1 MLKILT
7 TVTLAGLACLLPSA
21 LWAQSAPPEGGTPA
35 VVATETPA
43 PDPKPEGPKLE
54 APKPESITIPN
65 GTPIVVVITE
75 LVSTRT
81 AKVGDMFALK
91 LAEPL
96 LWNGTVVIPEG
107 TPGKGEVIDTGK
119 PGMGGKPGK
128 LVLAAR
134 YLEFEGRQVPIRALK
149 MRMGAQD
156 NVSGAMAA
164 TIVVGVFGLAV
175 TGGHME
181 AQVGMMATAKL
192 GADFTP
198 TTPVETPAASQ

>member
-1 MLKILT
+1 MLKMLT
-7 TVTLAGLACLLPSA
+7 AAALAGFSCLMPSA
-21 LWAQSAPPEGGTPA
+21 LWAQSVPSEAGAPVLEA
-35 VVATETPA
+35 VDPA
-43 PDPKPEGPKLE
+43 PVPAPVPEPKPE
-54 APKPESITIPN
+54 AIVIPN
-65 GTPIVVVITE
+65 GTPIVVEVTE

-81 AKVGDMFALK
+81 AKVGHMFALK

-96 LWNGTVVIPEG
+96 VWNGTVIIPEG

-149 MRMGAQD
+149 MRMGARD

-164 TIVVGVFGLAV
+164 TVVVGVFGLAV

-181 AQVGMMATAKL
+181 APAGMQATAKL

-198 TTPVETPAASQ
+198 TPATETPAASQ